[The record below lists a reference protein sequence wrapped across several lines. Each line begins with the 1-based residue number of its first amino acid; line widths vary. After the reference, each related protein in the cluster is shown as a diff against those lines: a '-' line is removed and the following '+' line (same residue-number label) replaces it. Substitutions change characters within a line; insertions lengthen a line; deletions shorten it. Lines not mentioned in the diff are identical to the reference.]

1 MGGYTSASG
10 PTFARALIAR
20 VRQIPGVQTA
30 TLADRIPDDRVVL
43 NGGLIVP
50 GVQPPRGR
58 TFFPATWNV
67 VEPSYFAT
75 LRIPIVA
82 GRDFVEAET
91 AGVVILS
98 DTTARRLWPG
108 QNPLGK
114 YVAWQTPLVAIYQ
127 TNAPPAAPLLVIGI
141 VREIGVD
148 SGFRGQSPLVA
159 YAPLAQRYTPEVTI
173 LARTTGGQRI
183 ASELRAVVASM
194 NHNLP
199 IVTSQT
205 LENAQAG
212 PVEMQLRI
220 AASVS
225 GTVGT
230 VGLLLAAIGIYGL
243 TAYTVTRRTR
253 EIGVRIALGAGQRD
267 VVMMVPG
274 HGLSLV
280 AIGSLIGLTV
290 ATGASRLLRSL
301 LFGVQAL
308 DPLTFGASAL
318 LFAAIG
324 FIACVVPA
332 RRAVRINPIDALRY
346 E

>member
-10 PTFARALIAR
+10 PTFARALIAG

-30 TLADRIPDDRVVL
+30 TLADRVPDDRVVL

-67 VEPSYFAT
+67 VEPGYFAT

-82 GRDFVEAET
+82 GRDFVEAES

-114 YVAWQTPLVAIYQ
+114 YVVWQTPLVAVNQ
-127 TNAPPAAPLLVIGI
+127 TNALPAPLLVIGI
-141 VREIGVD
+141 VRDVGVD

-173 LARTTGGQRI
+173 LARITGGQHI
-183 ASELRAVVASM
+183 ANDLRAVVASM

-199 IVTSQT
+199 IITSQT

-212 PVEMQLRI
+212 PVETQLRV
-220 AASVS
+220 AAFVS

-230 VGLLLAAIGIYGL
+230 IGLLLAAIGIYGL

-253 EIGVRIALGAGQRD
+253 EIGVRIALGAGRRD
-267 VVMMVPG
+267 VVMMVLG

-324 FIACVVPA
+324 LIACVVPA